1 MAEFPALPLFTD
13 AYLADTIHLTA
24 AQHGAY
30 MLMLMAAWRT
40 KDCALPNDDEFL
52 ARVTRMDK
60 RTWLANKTIVLGFWT
75 VGEDAKLRQGRL
87 YDERKFVEAKRD
99 RNSQAGKASA
109 LKRQGRGSTDVQPQP
124 NGNATPTPT
133 PTPQKKEE
141 GVITPSVRASE
152 PPGAGALK
160 AEADARRAQ
169 AKRWPEFRAT
179 YPKRE
184 GSQSWPAAEK
194 KYIALV
200 ASGVAEQTIID
211 GAHRYSD
218 SLRASGSLGTRFVK
232 HASAWLNQ
240 KGWEDEYLAGTGT
253 GRRPG
258 SDLMDA
264 FDNRIREA
272 EDRAGHRA
280 PGEGNG
286 DWAGTIDAT
295 FTEI

>member
-1 MAEFPALPLFTD
+1 MKWYKRDAKEALDGMLLLSLEERGAYNTILDMIYFTD
-13 AYLADTIHLTA
+13 DKLV
-24 AQHGAY
+24 
-30 MLMLMAAWRT
+30 
-40 KDCALPNDDEFL
+40 DDDRFL
-52 ARVTRMDK
+52 AGHMRCDLRVWK
-60 RTWLANKTIVLGFWT
+60 RIKQRLVDAGKIVLEAGCIRNIRAT
-75 VGEDAKLRQGRL
+75 STLKEAASLSEVNGKNGRKSGVARRKNKDL
-87 YDERKFVEAKRD
+87 EPAIVQQKPNHKDIDIERGGA
-99 RNSQAGKASA
+99 
-109 LKRQGRGSTDVQPQP
+109 
-124 NGNATPTPT
+124 NAPLAR
-133 PTPQKKEE
+133 E
-141 GVITPSVRASE
+141 VE
-152 PPGAGALK
+152 PPGAGALR

-253 GRRPG
+253 GRRSG

>member
-1 MAEFPALPLFTD
+1 MRALSEIYRDLVTAGASPEIIALAIEAYESGGQSGMSGGMSGGQAPERSGQTQAEKDAHERRKAWDRDYRARRRAEKSGGQVDESGGQRADLSPPSSPLVPPLD
-13 AYLADTIHLTA
+13 
-24 AQHGAY
+24 
-30 MLMLMAAWRT
+30 
-40 KDCALPNDDEFL
+40 
-52 ARVTRMDK
+52 
-60 RTWLANKTIVLGFWT
+60 GF
-75 VGEDAKLRQGRL
+75 
-87 YDERKFVEAKRD
+87 
-99 RNSQAGKASA
+99 
-109 LKRQGRGSTDVQPQP
+109 PQP
-124 NGNATPTPT
+124 LPKTPPII
-133 PTPQKKEE
+133 PP
-141 GVITPSVRASE
+141 PSAPHAVRAPE
-152 PPGAGALK
+152 PPGAGALR